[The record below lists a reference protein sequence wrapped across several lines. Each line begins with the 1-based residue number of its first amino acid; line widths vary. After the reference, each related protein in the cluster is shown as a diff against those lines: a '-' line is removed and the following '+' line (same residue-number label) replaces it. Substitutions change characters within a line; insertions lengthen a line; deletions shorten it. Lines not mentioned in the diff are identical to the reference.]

1 MSVGI
6 LLTRIF
12 NEHLQSKP
20 LLLEDIL
27 EDDVIHD
34 LLNISD
40 YRALPAATFSLDRS
54 VDSRDNSASVAVDRL
69 ITPIKLRLGQ
79 GECL

>member
-12 NEHLQSKP
+12 NEHLQCKP

>member
-12 NEHLQSKP
+12 NEHLQCKP

-54 VDSRDNSASVAVDRL
+54 VDSRDNTTQPV
-69 ITPIKLRLGQ
+69 
-79 GECL
+79 